1 MAAACSGIAA
11 VSCSGS
17 RVSKANT
24 MDRLRTSYQQMCRS
38 MPGGW
43 AAMSAALGL
52 SKDGLENRVYERKGQ
67 EITVH
72 QAMQMQAMSGTTLF
86 AEAVAADSGGVFIPL
101 PNVDGV
107 DDEEIQALYME
118 LVEEVGKLAREWRE
132 ATRDGEVCKKERA
145 RLDAIRQAICT
156 KATQMNAL
164 TFKVFCRS

>member
-1 MAAACSGIAA
+1 
-11 VSCSGS
+11 
-17 RVSKANT
+17 
-24 MDRLRTSYQQMCRS
+24 MDRLRTSYQQMCRA

-43 AAMSAALGL
+43 AAMAAALGL

-72 QAMQMQAMSGTTLF
+72 QAMQMQAMSGTSLF

-101 PNVDGV
+101 SQVDGV
-107 DDEEIQALYME
+107 DDEEIQALYMA

-145 RLDAIRQAICT
+145 RLDAIRMAICT
-156 KATQMNAL
+156 KATQMNDL
-164 TFKVFCRS
+164 TFKVFSREP

>member
-1 MAAACSGIAA
+1 
-11 VSCSGS
+11 
-17 RVSKANT
+17 
-24 MDRLRTSYQQMCRS
+24 MDRLRSSYQQMCKA
-38 MPGGW
+38 MAGGW
-43 AAMSAALGL
+43 AAMAASLGL

-67 EITVH
+67 EVTVH

-107 DDEEIQALYME
+107 DDEEIQTLYMA

-145 RLDAIRQAICT
+145 RLDAIRMAICT
-156 KATQMNAL
+156 KATQMNDL
-164 TFKVFCRS
+164 TFKVFSREP